1 MSYQEYKP
9 SKELENIIDSYWL
22 VKDLSRFENQ
32 RILPDGCTD
41 IIFNL
46 GESINLIPS
55 ESIAISGMM
64 TKFSD
69 VSLGNNTELL
79 SVRFKT
85 GQLSNLVECPLF
97 EIKDKTIIA
106 SDLIPELN
114 VEKLEQLQEKKKIE
128 YKLEFV
134 ENVIFKILDTKQTN
148 ADILITSVI
157 YFILN
162 SFGTISISQ
171 IAENYYISMRQLER
185 KFKAKVGVTLKEYSN
200 IVRFIHTKKSIKTNP
215 NKSLLYIAFD
225 SGYYDHS
232 HLTNEFRR
240 YSGQIPSNF
249 R

>member
-46 GESINLIPS
+46 GKSNTSIQKETIV
-55 ESIAISGMM
+55 ISGMM

-79 SVRFKT
+79 GVRFKT